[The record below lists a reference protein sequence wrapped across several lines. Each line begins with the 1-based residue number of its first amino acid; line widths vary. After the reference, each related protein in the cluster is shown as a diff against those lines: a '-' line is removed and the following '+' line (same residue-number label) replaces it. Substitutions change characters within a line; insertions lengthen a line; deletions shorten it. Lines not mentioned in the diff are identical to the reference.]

1 MSRTLSTRRRFLAVF
16 GGGFLG
22 TIARYLLSALIQA
35 GLGKGW
41 PYDILLINLTG
52 AFLLAFIT
60 SLADAT
66 FLIGPTRRL
75 FINVGFLGA
84 YTTFSS
90 FSLGADLLLRGNQW
104 LPGLLYLLISLIGAV
119 LAVALGDVLG
129 QWIIAKRRRSAPNSR
144 KTRTLTETL
153 GGPVRN
159 EARGRDHLDIQDDL
173 LLPDRADERRSEQR
187 KP

>member
-1 MSRTLSTRRRFLAVF
+1 MSRTLSTRRRLLAVL

-22 TIARYLLSALIQA
+22 TIARYLLSGLIQA

-41 PYDILLINLTG
+41 PYDILLINITG

-90 FSLGADLLLRGNQW
+90 FSLGADLLLRDGQW
-104 LPGLLYLLISLIGAV
+104 LPGLLYLFISLIGAI
-119 LAVALGDVLG
+119 LAVALGDALG
-129 QWIIAKRRRSAPNSR
+129 EWIITQRRRSASNPR
-144 KTRTLTETL
+144 KTRTLTGTL
-153 GGPVRN
+153 GEPARD
-159 EARGRDHLDIQDDL
+159 EAGGRSHLDMQDDL
-173 LLPDRADERRSEQR
+173 LLPDKAEEHRPGQR
-187 KP
+187 TP